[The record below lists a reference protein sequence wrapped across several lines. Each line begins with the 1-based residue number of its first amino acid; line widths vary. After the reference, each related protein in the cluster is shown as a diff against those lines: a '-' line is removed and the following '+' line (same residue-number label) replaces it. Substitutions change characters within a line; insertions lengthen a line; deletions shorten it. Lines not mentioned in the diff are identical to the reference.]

1 MVQYLNVSL
10 TEFESQYHQIFSRV
24 EAGEEIII
32 TRSGK
37 PIIRLSS
44 VVEKQNK
51 ALQQT
56 NKFSENHLL
65 MTHEKLDYA
74 VKASERILKEAANGK
89 LPRYV

>member
-1 MVQYLNVSL
+1 MLNVSL
-10 TEFESQYHQIFSRV
+10 TEFESQYHQIFNRV

-44 VVEKQNK
+44 AVEKQNQ

-56 NKFSENHLL
+56 NKHPENTDNLL
-65 MTHEKLDYA
+65 MTREKLDYA
-74 VKASERILKEAANGK
+74 VKASERILKEAAQGK